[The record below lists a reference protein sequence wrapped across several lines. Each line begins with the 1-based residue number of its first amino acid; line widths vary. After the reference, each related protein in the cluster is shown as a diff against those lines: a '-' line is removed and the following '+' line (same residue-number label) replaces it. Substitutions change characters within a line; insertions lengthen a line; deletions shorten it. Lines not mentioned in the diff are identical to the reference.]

1 MEVLEQGSNGAIA
14 GHTWT
19 ATGSAHAVR
28 LALRGRTRLHGNA
41 RAFHGLLETA
51 YTATQ
56 HNEGTVRM
64 LQRGVRI
71 LGLCS
76 NAVVPSLSLR
86 GVLAVLLRR

>member
-76 NAVVPSLSLR
+76 NAVVPSVPLR